1 MWYIRYGKV
10 LWDRVIAVLALV
22 LLSPMLAAIALVV
35 GIRFGRPIL
44 FRQDR
49 PGLFGKP
56 FTLYKFRTMTESRD
70 AVGNLLPD
78 GERLTRFGRLL
89 RSTSL
94 DELPELLNVLKGE
107 MSLVGPRPLLM
118 QYLDRYTPEQ
128 MRRHDVRPGMTGWAQ
143 VNGRNALTWEQK
155 FALDT
160 WYVDHVSFEL
170 DLRILFLTV
179 RAIVRR
185 EGISEPGQPTA
196 REFMGGRS

>member
-1 MWYIRYGKV
+1 MMWYIRYGKV

-143 VNGRNALTWEQK
+143 VNGRNALTWEQ
-155 FALDT
+155 
-160 WYVDHVSFEL
+160 
-170 DLRILFLTV
+170 
-179 RAIVRR
+179 
-185 EGISEPGQPTA
+185 
-196 REFMGGRS
+196 